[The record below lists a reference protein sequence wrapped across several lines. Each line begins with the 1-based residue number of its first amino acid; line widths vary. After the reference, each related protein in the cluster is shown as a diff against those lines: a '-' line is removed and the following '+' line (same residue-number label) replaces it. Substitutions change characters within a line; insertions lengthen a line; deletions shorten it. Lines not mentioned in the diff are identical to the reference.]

1 MSARSKLQS
10 RGGGEHMRLLALSTT
25 DSAKEASMAARLAV
39 LAFAALSLAAC
50 ETASTDDTAVHR
62 GASPT
67 LGDLGHH
74 QRGMVRGPVV
84 ADAAPARATTHHA
97 AAHPAAARA
106 TTTATAARGSGT
118 RTASVV
124 PNPMRAPRAAT
135 TAPATTDATATAAQ
149 PSTQPTEPAQPAS
162 VTAQSETPAAPV
174 APTSETQSTIGA
186 YPSGGDASTVPVS
199 EQPIQPTPPI
209 EFGIG
214 DLTPDKISAMF
225 GGMPFLLIASI
236 AAALVAALG
245 LALRPSKPAKEQ
257 DPEYNGPHVVDYD
270 EDHREPYA
278 A

>member
-1 MSARSKLQS
+1 
-10 RGGGEHMRLLALSTT
+10 
-25 DSAKEASMAARLAV
+25 MAARLAM

-84 ADAAPARATTHHA
+84 ADAAPARAAHATAHHA
-97 AAHPAAARA
+97 AAHPAVVR
-106 TTTATAARGSGT
+106 ATAARSTGT

-124 PNPMRAPRAAT
+124 PNPMRSPHTAT
-135 TAPATTDATATAAQ
+135 TAPATVPATTATAAAAQ
-149 PSTQPTEPAQPAS
+149 PSALPTEPAQPAS
-162 VTAQSETPAAPV
+162 ITAQQAVETPAAP
-174 APTSETQSTIGA
+174 AATASEAQSTIGA
-186 YPSGGDASTVPVS
+186 YPAGSDDASTVPVS
-199 EQPIQPTPPI
+199 DQPVQPTPPI
-209 EFGIG
+209 EFSIG

-236 AAALVAALG
+236 AAALVASLG
-245 LALRPSKPAKEQ
+245 LALRSSKPDKEQ
-257 DPEYNGPHVVDYD
+257 EPEYNGPRVVDYD